1 MKEKVLAFYKSI
13 YPHTYHIDD
22 AAMDCHIKGGR
33 ELDAFMDAARELL
46 KEGRLSFIRKDVY
59 AYNNDTEFIE
69 GIYKGYRKSFGFVIT
84 APDEEDVYI
93 AEQNKG
99 TAMHNDKVRVRIIT
113 SRDSRHKR
121 EGVVTEVIERAN
133 ETVVGTYDR
142 QHSFG
147 FVIPDDERLGTD
159 IYVDLHNTL
168 DARSGAK
175 VLVKIIKW
183 PEGDKK
189 PEGIITEV
197 LGYKGD
203 VGLDINC
210 IMANYDLP
218 FSFPEDVVKA
228 SQHINT
234 TITDD
239 PKRWDLRD
247 VPMVTIDGE
256 DAKDLDDAVS
266 GRKLDNGNYELG
278 VHIADVSHYVVSQ
291 KAIDREAYKRGT
303 SVYLVDRVIPM
314 LPEVLSNG
322 ICSLNAGEDRYAMT
336 CMMEI
341 DDSGTVVNYRIRPS
355 IIHVGRRCSY
365 KEVYK
370 ALEENIIP
378 DDLQDFMPMLR
389 DLAEISKILNRM
401 RRRRGA
407 LDFDFPEYKV
417 LLDLDGTPLRIVK
430 RDRTMAERLIE
441 ECMLI
446 ANETV
451 ATHLKNTHRTSVY
464 RIHESPSEEKLD
476 LFQKVLNY
484 LGQDL
489 VLSANGVTPRDFQKI
504 LDVVKGQDIE
514 QVAQIMT
521 LRSMQ
526 QAKYSIN
533 NVGHFGLASTCYT
546 HFTSPI
552 RRYPDLM
559 VHRLLKAD
567 MHWKNGYSKRDVE
580 EAFLAGAVEH
590 SSIQEQ
596 VATEAERETTDL
608 KKTQYMVPFV
618 GEVFE
623 GSIASITSFG
633 MFVELENGIDGLV
646 HISMMNDD
654 YYFFDEEH
662 FVLVGKRTG
671 KTYHLGDKVTVTLV
685 KADVEKKQ
693 IDFVLGEVD
702 NLMAIQEQLRNGSD
716 YASSRDSFG
725 SRKDRK
731 SSSKRGK
738 KSSRRDDNKTGR
750 SRYDAFSKKSGKGK
764 SSRKKSNKSI
774 KRSQS
779 KKSKSKRKR

>member
-1 MKEKVLAFYKSI
+1 M
-13 YPHTYHIDD
+13 
-22 AAMDCHIKGGR
+22 
-33 ELDAFMDAARELL
+33 
-46 KEGRLSFIRKDVY
+46 
-59 AYNNDTEFIE
+59 
-69 GIYKGYRKSFGFVIT
+69 
-84 APDEEDVYI
+84 
-93 AEQNKG
+93 
-99 TAMHNDKVRVRIIT
+99 
-113 SRDSRHKR
+113 
-121 EGVVTEVIERAN
+121 
-133 ETVVGTYDR
+133 
-142 QHSFG
+142 
-147 FVIPDDERLGTD
+147 
-159 IYVDLHNTL
+159 
-168 DARSGAK
+168 
-175 VLVKIIKW
+175 

-189 PEGIITEV
+189 PEGIITEI

-210 IMANYDLP
+210 IMANHKIP
-218 FSFPEDVVKA
+218 FNFPDDVIKA
-228 SQHINT
+228 SKKIDTVIHE
-234 TITDD
+234 D
-239 PKRWDLRD
+239 PNRWDLRD
-247 VPMVTIDGE
+247 VQMVTIDGE

-266 GRKLDNGNYELG
+266 GRKLPNGNYELG
-278 VHIADVSHYVVSQ
+278 VHIADVSHYVTSG
-291 KAIDREAYKRGT
+291 KAIDNEAYKRGT
-303 SVYLVDRVIPM
+303 SVYLVDRVVPM

-322 ICSLNAGEDRYAMT
+322 FCSLNAHEDRYAMT

-341 DDSGTVVNYRIRPS
+341 DHTGKVVNYRIRPS

-365 KEVYK
+365 NEVYK

-389 DLAEISKILNRM
+389 DLAEISKILNAM

-417 LLDLDGTPLRIVK
+417 LLDHDGTPLRIVK

-451 ATHLKNTHRTSVY
+451 ATHLEHTHRTSVY
-464 RIHESPSEEKLD
+464 RIHENPSEEKLD

-484 LGQDL
+484 LGQNL
-489 VLSANGVTPRDFQKI
+489 VLSTDGVTPRDFQKI

-526 QAKYSIN
+526 QAKYSTN

-567 MHWKNGYSKRDVE
+567 MHWKNGYSKRDVDE
-580 EAFLAGAVEH
+580 TFLVGAVEH

-596 VATEAERETTDL
+596 VATEAERDTVDL

-623 GSIASITSFG
+623 GTISSITSFG

-646 HISMMNDD
+646 HMSMMNDD

-671 KTYHLGDKVTVTLV
+671 KTYHLGEKVTVTLV

-693 IDFVLGEVD
+693 IDFVLGEVN

-725 SRKDRK
+725 SRKGRK
-731 SSSKRGK
+731 SSSKSSK
-738 KSSRRDDNKTGR
+738 KSSRRDRNKSGH
-750 SRYDAFSKKSGKGK
+750 SRYDTFSKKSSKGK
-764 SSRKKSNKSI
+764 SGRKKSNKTS
-774 KRSQS
+774 KRNQS

>member
-1 MKEKVLAFYKSI
+1 
-13 YPHTYHIDD
+13 
-22 AAMDCHIKGGR
+22 
-33 ELDAFMDAARELL
+33 
-46 KEGRLSFIRKDVY
+46 
-59 AYNNDTEFIE
+59 
-69 GIYKGYRKSFGFVIT
+69 
-84 APDEEDVYI
+84 
-93 AEQNKG
+93 
-99 TAMHNDKVRVRIIT
+99 
-113 SRDSRHKR
+113 
-121 EGVVTEVIERAN
+121 
-133 ETVVGTYDR
+133 
-142 QHSFG
+142 
-147 FVIPDDERLGTD
+147 
-159 IYVDLHNTL
+159 
-168 DARSGAK
+168 
-175 VLVKIIKW
+175 
-183 PEGDKK
+183 
-189 PEGIITEV
+189 
-197 LGYKGD
+197 
-203 VGLDINC
+203 
-210 IMANYDLP
+210 
-218 FSFPEDVVKA
+218 
-228 SQHINT
+228 
-234 TITDD
+234 
-239 PKRWDLRD
+239 
-247 VPMVTIDGE
+247 
-256 DAKDLDDAVS
+256 
-266 GRKLDNGNYELG
+266 
-278 VHIADVSHYVVSQ
+278 
-291 KAIDREAYKRGT
+291 
-303 SVYLVDRVIPM
+303 M

-322 ICSLNAGEDRYAMT
+322 ICSLNAHEDRYAMT

-484 LGQDL
+484 LGQNL
-489 VLSANGVTPRDFQKI
+489 VLCADGVTPRDFQKI

-526 QAKYSIN
+526 QAKYSIEN
-533 NVGHFGLASTCYT
+533 AGHFGLASTCYT

-580 EAFLAGAVEH
+580 DAFLAGAVEH

-623 GSIASITSFG
+623 GRIASITSFG

-662 FVLVGKRTG
+662 FVLIGKRTG

-738 KSSRRDDNKTGR
+738 KSSRRDDNKTGH

-764 SSRKKSNKSI
+764 SSRKKSNKST